1 MRWRESIWER
11 QSQRLSKSGRNGDG
25 SGRERLWRW
34 GIRWEVV
41 SLGAWERMS
50 LSKSDLGGRG
60 RESLM
65 KGLSP
70 GPNERERGN
79 PGEIPG

>member
-1 MRWRESIWER
+1 M
-11 QSQRLSKSGRNGDG
+11 
-25 SGRERLWRW
+25 
-34 GIRWEVV
+34 

-50 LSKSDLGGRG
+50 LSKSDLGGGG

-70 GPNERERGN
+70 GPNERERRN